1 MHCHVLH
8 HMMSGMMGSL
18 LVIQGGEPALPL
30 AKGMH
35 GHCHVEDQAQPN
47 TIVVGNDF
55 FQPATL
61 NVSPGSMVMFDF
73 QGFPHTVTTPAGQAV
88 GGVAPIELNGG
99 GGQFDAVPA
108 GQTRH
113 VVINGTPGT
122 GRIDF
127 QCGIHGSAMKGTI
140 RVV

>member
-18 LVIQGGEPALPL
+18 LVIQGGEPVLPL

-35 GHCHVEDQAQPN
+35 GHCHVEVEPQQN
-47 TIVVGNDF
+47 TIVVGSDF

-61 NVSPGSMVMFDF
+61 DVSPGTMVMFDF
-73 QGFPHTVTTPAGQAV
+73 QEDFHTVTTTQAV
-88 GGVAPIELNGG
+88 NADPIELNNSGG
-99 GGQFDAVPA
+99 PGDPVPA
-108 GQTRH
+108 GQFRH
-113 VVINGTPGT
+113 VVINGTPG
-122 GRIDF
+122 GKIDYM
-127 QCGIHGSAMKGTI
+127 CGIHGVSMTGTI